1 MLHRLVFIPPTLL
14 PRSNAPTYNKACRQ
28 WCNRPLNQH
37 QYSFRQMRILWNSD
51 NLNLTTREVTI
62 VEDAFHIA
70 NVMRMTV
77 GERIVVIA
85 ADNSY
90 LVELTNINPKIC
102 VGQIIE
108 ELSFDNEL
116 KTKVTIAHAF
126 VRREK

>member
-1 MLHRLVFIPPTLL
+1 MQHYFI
-14 PRSNAPTYNKACRQ
+14 
-28 WCNRPLNQH
+28 
-37 QYSFRQMRILWNSD
+37 NSD

-90 LVELTNINPKIC
+90 LVELTNINPKMC

-116 KTKVTIAHAF
+116 KTFHYFNRYLKNHFILVKNVVLIERKNLPCLVVFAVGIISFSLLT
-126 VRREK
+126 